1 MEQPIGPEVS
11 IHNLVPGTR
20 YYGFSMNHFA
30 MFGGRFRGKFTEYYI
45 NYAGYNMMRF
55 HETRMT
61 TMGWG
66 GVGKHVV
73 TTGSQAECPHG
84 LYLRIFEPE
93 NGKQS
98 YSYYRISRFT
108 DAQKNE
114 LFTRYVLYKRRQY
127 ERGLTGSTSNDK
139 WFPRDIVREI
149 SLRYL
154 TNDTV
159 GCSGQW
165 KC

>member
-11 IHNLVPGTR
+11 IHDLVPGTR
-20 YYGFSMNHFA
+20 YYAFSFHLYRVTYVPA
-30 MFGGRFRGKFTEYYI
+30 QVRFRGKFTEYYT
-45 NYAGYNMMRF
+45 NTAGYNMIRF

-61 TMGWG
+61 ISPNQIS
-66 GVGKHVV
+66 
-73 TTGSQAECPHG
+73 TTGTQAECPRG
-84 LYLRIFEPE
+84 LYLRIFEPHL
-93 NGKQS
+93 NCGQS
-98 YSYYRISRFT
+98 YGYYRVSRFT
-108 DAQKNE
+108 DSQKKE

-127 ERGLTGSTSNDK
+127 ERGLTGSTPDNK

-154 TNDTV
+154 TNDTI
-159 GCSGQW
+159 GCVGQW

>member
-1 MEQPIGPEVS
+1 
-11 IHNLVPGTR
+11 
-20 YYGFSMNHFA
+20 
-30 MFGGRFRGKFTEYYI
+30 
-45 NYAGYNMMRF
+45 
-55 HETRMT
+55 
-61 TMGWG
+61 MGWG

-98 YSYYRISRFT
+98 YSYYKISRFT